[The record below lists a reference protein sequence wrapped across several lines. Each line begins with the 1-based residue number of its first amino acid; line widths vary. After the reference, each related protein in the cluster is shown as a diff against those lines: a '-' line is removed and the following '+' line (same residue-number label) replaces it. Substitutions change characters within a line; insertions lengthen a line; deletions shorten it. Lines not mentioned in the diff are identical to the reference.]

1 MNINTPL
8 LSAEEMEALR
18 ADLAQ
23 PKSRAAEPVDL
34 ASGDHALRKIVP
46 IIERRLE
53 LFTGAVDMSV
63 ARGIRESLTNK
74 ADPPDVIGPR
84 TASGTMR
91 ELAMVAEIHA
101 PDFGLVGYIGIETL
115 IAFLLIERAFG
126 SGVVTGPSQNEN
138 WVTPQRQ
145 RLTSVERNT
154 LLPMLTGLAR
164 ELRLRVFDE
173 MKVDFKVDLVPG
185 GLPPELPPQVESTI
199 VWRMRFDL
207 GKEKSGLVLVL
218 LPNILE
224 LLITKTRIDTEDL
237 PFMMTAH
244 VSQANVQV
252 TSVLGNVGISVS
264 ELLEMKPGDL
274 LRLDRSQEDMVP
286 VNVEG
291 TTKLVGSPIQ
301 RNGAFGVEIKA
312 DYR

>member
-23 PKSRAAEPVDL
+23 PKSRQAEPVDL

-53 LFTGAVDMSV
+53 LFTGAVDMAV

-101 PDFGLVGYIGIETL
+101 PDFGLVGYVGIETL

-126 SGVVTGPSQNEN
+126 AGVVTGPSQDGN

-145 RLTSVERNT
+145 RLTNVERNT
-154 LLPMLTGLAR
+154 LLPMMTSLAR

-173 MKVDFKVDLVPG
+173 MQTDFKVELVPG

-199 VWRMRFDL
+199 IWRMRFDL
-207 GKEKSGLVLVL
+207 GKEKSGFVLVL

-224 LLITKTRIDTEDL
+224 LLITKTRIDAEEL
-237 PFMMTAH
+237 PFMMTRH

-252 TSVLGNVGISVS
+252 TSVLGNVGISVA
-264 ELLEMKPGDL
+264 ELLEMQPGDL

>member
-1 MNINTPL
+1 
-8 LSAEEMEALR
+8 MEALR

-23 PKSRAAEPVDL
+23 PKSRQAEPVDL

-53 LFTGAVDMSV
+53 LFTGAVDMAV

-101 PDFGLVGYIGIETL
+101 PDFGLVGYVGIETL

-126 SGVVTGPSQNEN
+126 AGVVTGPSQDGN

-145 RLTSVERNT
+145 RLTNVERNT
-154 LLPMLTGLAR
+154 LLPMMTSLAR

-173 MKVDFKVDLVPG
+173 MQTDFKVELVPG

-199 VWRMRFDL
+199 IWRMRFDL
-207 GKEKSGLVLVL
+207 GKEKSGFVLVL

-224 LLITKTRIDTEDL
+224 LLITKTRIDAEEL
-237 PFMMTAH
+237 PFMMTRH

-252 TSVLGNVGISVS
+252 TSVLGSVGISVA
-264 ELLEMKPGDL
+264 ELLEMQPGDL